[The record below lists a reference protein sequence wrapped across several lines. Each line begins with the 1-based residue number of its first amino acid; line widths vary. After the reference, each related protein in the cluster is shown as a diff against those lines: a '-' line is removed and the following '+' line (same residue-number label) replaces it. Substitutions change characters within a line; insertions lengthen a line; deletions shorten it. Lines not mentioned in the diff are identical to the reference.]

1 MSSLLVE
8 LTANIVSSHAASI
21 EMSSDDLLQE
31 IQRVYAALKNLESDT
46 AVPEDSAVKE
56 TATKINPKKSIQK
69 DQISCLICGK
79 SGFKTLTRH
88 LKQAHGIK
96 PAEYRKQFGLPPGT
110 ALAAKNYSESRRQA
124 AIANNLGE
132 KLAKGRATHLA
143 NLAAQKAVAAKPA
156 KTAKPKA
163 PKAKT
168 AVPAAA
174 KPRAKKK

>member
-8 LTANIVSSHAASI
+8 LTANIVASHAASI

-31 IQRVYAALKNLESDT
+31 IQKVYAALKNLESDT
-46 AVPEDSAVKE
+46 TAAEEATIKE
-56 TATKINPKKSIQK
+56 VTPAINPKKSIQK

-88 LKQAHGIK
+88 LKQAHGMK
-96 PAEYRKQFGLPPGT
+96 PGEYRKQFGLPAGT
-110 ALAAKNYSESRRQA
+110 PLAAKSYSESRRQA
-124 AIANNLGE
+124 AISNNLGE

-143 NLAAQKAVAAKPA
+143 KLAAEKTSAAKPV
-156 KTAKPKA
+156 KTVKPKTTKAQATA
-163 PKAKT
+163 PAT
-168 AVPAAA
+168 A